1 MHYLLMIY
9 NIYYNNALLDKV
21 WPCTM
26 TPVDHTQHGAN
37 RFFNYYDTP
46 ITFFLLSP
54 TRWFF
59 YTLRLLGPGPGTK
72 TDEFLE
78 RFQTAVDPHPP
89 PLRMV
94 PISGNHV
101 HAFHTI

>member
-26 TPVDHTQHGAN
+26 TPVDHTQHGAY

-59 YTLRLLGPGPGTK
+59 YTLRLWGTGPGK

-78 RFQTAVDPHPP
+78 RFQKGRWPP
-89 PLRMV
+89 PPR
-94 PISGNHV
+94 PSE
-101 HAFHTI
+101 